1 MHEMSLC
8 ESVVQVLEEQ
18 AAAQQFA
25 RVKLVR
31 LEVGPFSG
39 VELEALR
46 FCFDAVTRG
55 TLAEGAALEII
66 STQAAAWCLPCGKN
80 VTITERFDPC
90 PECGGFQLQVS
101 GGDELRIK
109 ELEVD

>member
-1 MHEMSLC
+1 MHEMSIC

-55 TLAEGAALEII
+55 TLAEGAALEI
-66 STQAAAWCLPCGKN
+66 SAAAAAWYIGKN
-80 VTITERFDPC
+80 VTITERFAR
-90 PECGGFQLQVS
+90 PECGGLS
-101 GGDELRIK
+101 CR
-109 ELEVD
+109 